1 MLSQRD
7 QIFGGEIIVQENEEQ
22 SPPYFIRGRPISVR
36 LIVPAGQIERPP
48 TGKSDNRKS
57 EKSVV
62 R

>member
-1 MLSQRD
+1 M
-7 QIFGGEIIVQENEEQ
+7 FGGEIIVQENEEP